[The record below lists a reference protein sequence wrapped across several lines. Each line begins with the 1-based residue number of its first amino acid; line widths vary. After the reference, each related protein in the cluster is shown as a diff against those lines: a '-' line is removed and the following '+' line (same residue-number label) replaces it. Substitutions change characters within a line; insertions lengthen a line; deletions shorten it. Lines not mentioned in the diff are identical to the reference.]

1 MEQAQKTWRVL
12 ELLKV
17 SENLLKEKNIDNPR
31 LNAELLLC
39 DVLKEKRINLYLNF
53 EKPLNEGEISEYR
66 GKLRRRINHEPLQY
80 ILGYA
85 DFYGLRFKVTPDVLI
100 PRPETEILVEK
111 AVELISSF
119 ELINPKILE
128 VGTGSGCISIA
139 IANKVNCRID
149 AIDISDEALKI
160 ANENSN
166 IHGTSSKITF
176 IKKNILTEYKSF
188 DDYNIILSNPP
199 YIPVK
204 EVETLQEEIKKH
216 EPMSALTDDEGGLKF
231 YRKIFELFNATS
243 KKIKILLEI
252 GDSKRNDVE
261 SLLKKHNIAEY
272 NFYKDYSGTDRVLYI
287 NK

>member
-216 EPMSALTDDEGGLKF
+216 EPISALTDDEGGLKF